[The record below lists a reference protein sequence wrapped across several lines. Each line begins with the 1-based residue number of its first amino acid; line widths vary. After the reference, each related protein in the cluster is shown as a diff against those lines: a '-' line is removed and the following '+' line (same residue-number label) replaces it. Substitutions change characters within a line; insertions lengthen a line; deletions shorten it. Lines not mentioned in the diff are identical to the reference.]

1 MRESVEVIMN
11 VQISAWD
18 AIGVIAA
25 CLVFVTFYMRDMTM
39 LRMLALCSNFAFIV
53 YGFGLRLAPI
63 WLLHAVLLPVNA
75 WRLWQDIS
83 ARSLQQACREHRA
96 GARTAQRA

>member
-1 MRESVEVIMN
+1 MN

-18 AIGVIAA
+18 AIGAIAA